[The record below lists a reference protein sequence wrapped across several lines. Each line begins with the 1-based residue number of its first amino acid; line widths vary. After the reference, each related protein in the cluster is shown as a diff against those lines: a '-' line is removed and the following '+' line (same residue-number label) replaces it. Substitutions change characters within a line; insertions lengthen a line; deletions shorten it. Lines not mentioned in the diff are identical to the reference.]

1 MSAWKF
7 RRTIFL
13 VGLLLIASHTNLLA
27 QLRLGPQNLVSM
39 AAPALRNPQ
48 HLSIG
53 LKSQAFVGKIG
64 GVAFDQVA
72 QPDEDLSVND
82 LSLHYRP
89 DLPDGKRLQ
98 LMVNGQLIYA
108 HIYDWQLIPIAK
120 FADSPYF
127 SCFTLFGKLKN
138 TTKEKEVL
146 EKGGR
151 ILNYHPSLVDTLLGL
166 RIFQLDILIL
176 HDFITD
182 LPKEGEEYILG
193 AGESMPNFRMNKIG
207 MKLFAYYINII
218 QSELQTRHRSYVI
231 CDFEQDIHFSFH
243 GNTLNIEGQPFYY
256 FWRYKRDQPGYD
268 NKATHDR
275 VLQEIQEKI
284 KSEKKSNAE
293 GFNERKC
300 LIDALVLQAKN
311 YQERYQLYSSGTVV
325 DLINIQDD
333 DSRRSFLSRYHTN
346 SLYKLLVNMR
356 VAMDAYEILYLKD
369 YSELISSK
377 PELLHG
383 INPTVWNSAVQT
395 MRYAA
400 FFRFCKTNFPESWL
414 HFIRQIENIAVAPRV
429 QTPTVMQG
437 AEDKKK
443 ADSQTDANK

>member
-7 RRTIFL
+7 IRTIFL

-53 LKSQAFVGKIG
+53 LKSQAFVGKVG

-82 LSLHYRP
+82 LSLYYRP
-89 DLPDGKRLQ
+89 ALPDGKRLQ
-98 LMVNGQLIYA
+98 LVVNGQLIYA
-108 HIYDWQLIPIAK
+108 HIYDWQLIPIAR

-127 SCFTLFGKLKN
+127 SCFTLFGKLTN

-176 HDFITD
+176 YDFTPN
-182 LPKEGEEYILG
+182 LPKESEEYILG
-193 AGESMPNFRMNKIG
+193 AGESMPNIRMNKIG

-218 QSELQTRHRSYVI
+218 QSELKTRHRSYVI
-231 CDFEQDIHFSFH
+231 CDFGRDIRFNFH
-243 GNTLNIEGQPFYY
+243 GNTLNVGGQPFYY
-256 FWRYKRDQPGYD
+256 FWRYKGDQPGYD
-268 NKATHDR
+268 NKSTHDR

-293 GFNERKC
+293 SFNERKY

-325 DLINIQDD
+325 DLMKIQDD
-333 DSRRSFLSRYHTN
+333 KMRKSFLNRYHTN
-346 SLYKLLVNMR
+346 SLFQLLVNMR

-383 INPTVWNSAVQT
+383 INPAVWNAAVQT

-400 FFRFCKTNFPESWL
+400 FFRFCKKNFPESWL
-414 HFIRQIENIAVAPRV
+414 HFVGQIENVAVAPRV

-443 ADSQTDANK
+443 ADSQTDVNK